1 LSLHPPPR
9 GAGRP
14 PRDGLEAECVLLSST
29 ADFLTWKRVIEKS
42 AAEAEEPV
50 DPSFV
55 PEAIRHLED
64 MLRYCR
70 TTICRHKALVEYFD
84 QPYVAESCNA
94 CDLCLEG
101 VTVDPESVVIAQKIL
116 SCVARVK
123 EGFGINHVLNI
134 LRGRND
140 IKVAKYRHEQ
150 LSTFGLLKN
159 ESESQLR
166 DWVDQ
171 LLDQKVLWI
180 DQRDQY
186 SLLRLNA
193 ASWEVMRG
201 QRPVRLV
208 RTARLDKVK
217 RSKADAASWEGVDAG
232 LFEALRALRR
242 QLAEERQVPSYVV
255 FSDATLREMARARP
269 STPERLRQVYG
280 VGEAKLAT
288 FGEQFLDC
296 IRAYSRGHGLTQ
308 DVPARR

>member
-1 LSLHPPPR
+1 LF
-9 GAGRP
+9 
-14 PRDGLEAECVLLSST
+14 ST

-55 PEAIRHLED
+55 PEAVRHLED

-70 TTICRHKALVEYFD
+70 TTTCRHKALVEYFG
-84 QPYVAESCNA
+84 QPYAAENCNA

-101 VTVDPESVVIAQKIL
+101 VKTDPESVVIAQKIL

-123 EGFGINHVLNI
+123 ERFGVNHVLDI
-134 LRGRND
+134 LRGANNLK
-140 IKVAKYRHEQ
+140 IAKYQHDQ
-150 LSTFGLLKN
+150 LSTFGLLRT
-159 ESESQLR
+159 EGEAQLR

-180 DQRDQY
+180 EQREQF
-186 SLLRLNA
+186 SMLRLNA

-208 RTARLDKVK
+208 RTTRLDKVK
-217 RSKADAASWEGVDAG
+217 RSKGDAASWEGVDAG
-232 LFEALRALRR
+232 LFEALRGLRR
-242 QLAEERQVPSYVV
+242 QLAEERHVPSYVV
-255 FSDATLREMARARP
+255 FSDATLRELARLRP

-280 VGEAKLAT
+280 VGESKLST
-288 FGEQFLDC
+288 FGEPFLDC
-296 IRAYSRGHGLTQ
+296 IRSYSRRNGLVL
-308 DVPARR
+308 DVRG